1 MPNQDVGPGGL
12 CSGDLPI
19 VLFPDSPK
27 HAYYSGIIPRN
38 CPFKPSFLELNI
50 PHIVPKCATSCTH
63 PTECLEQNQRI
74 IWDHLNPHFW
84 GRRKRGAYYSGI
96 FYSADPPY
104 YSKSSASIIRTSL
117 HFLISLYRSRAGANA
132 WSFGAGWPGLPGK
145 VYRPSMAGL
154 SRHAIAPRHACA
166 TAAAAAL
173 RRAMP

>member
-1 MPNQDVGPGGL
+1 MRCDFSSNIWVPKAYFSRKTCRRGRNVAFLSAEPRDLGFKILAVRRKIGAKREIDIPDLGPGGL

-104 YSKSSASIIRTSL
+104 YSKSSASIIRRSL
-117 HFLISLYRSRAGANA
+117 VPMVH
-132 WSFGAGWPGLPGK
+132 
-145 VYRPSMAGL
+145 
-154 SRHAIAPRHACA
+154 
-166 TAAAAAL
+166 
-173 RRAMP
+173 

>member
-1 MPNQDVGPGGL
+1 MAASGGQPTGADERLGRCGLL
-12 CSGDLPI
+12 CSGDFPI
-19 VLFPDSPK
+19 VLFSDSPK
-27 HAYYSGIIPRN
+27 CAYYSGIIPRN

-104 YSKSSASIIRTSL
+104 YSKSNSSRIRQALKSIRVL
-117 HFLISLYRSRAGANA
+117 CARGAND
-132 WSFGAGWPGLPGK
+132 FGRHETSVAGDG
-145 VYRPSMAGL
+145 RF
-154 SRHAIAPRHACA
+154 
-166 TAAAAAL
+166 
-173 RRAMP
+173 